1 MPSSHLSL
9 PVRQGEHKQFIPLDC
24 GRCKAPAPEYFYFL
38 HIFRKKFLFSHNFI
52 AKQKKKKY
60 IDNIAKQL

>member
-24 GRCKAPAPEYFYFL
+24 GQMQSTCTIIFYKDGKSS
-38 HIFRKKFLFSHNFI
+38 KKF
-52 AKQKKKKY
+52 
-60 IDNIAKQL
+60 

>member
-1 MPSSHLSL
+1 MTTGDFAGGDQPA
-9 PVRQGEHKQFIPLDC
+9 RLDC